1 MFTCGFLD
9 AWFLPDCCTFQSFCM
24 QSIKA
29 QAMQRLQSI
38 SPSYQLNVT
47 CHNKPSDIE
56 ADQPELLWRSWHDIS
71 GWTWAVT
78 LQDIYIISYKRWC
91 FDFFLSFFQLFS
103 LSMMNIAV
111 FPSPSLF
118 NSSSLWSSALLF
130 VSVTSLKEN
139 HLSSPCASRRVRDQA
154 KCQCSGFFSFLFP
167 PHAMPVIPC
176 YELYIQTK
184 MYGRLIHF
192 HCKC

>member
-1 MFTCGFLD
+1 MLTCWFLD
-9 AWFLPDCCTFQSFCM
+9 AWFLPDCCTFQFFSM

-56 ADQPELLWRSWHDIS
+56 ADQPELLWRWWHDIS

-78 LQDIYIISYKRWC
+78 LQDIYIISNKRWC

-111 FPSPSLF
+111 FPLPLPFQFFFPMEFCPSVCFSDLFERKSPLISMCF
-118 NSSSLWSSALLF
+118 TKSAWS
-130 VSVTSLKEN
+130 
-139 HLSSPCASRRVRDQA
+139 
-154 KCQCSGFFSFLFP
+154 G
-167 PHAMPVIPC
+167 
-176 YELYIQTK
+176 
-184 MYGRLIHF
+184 
-192 HCKC
+192 